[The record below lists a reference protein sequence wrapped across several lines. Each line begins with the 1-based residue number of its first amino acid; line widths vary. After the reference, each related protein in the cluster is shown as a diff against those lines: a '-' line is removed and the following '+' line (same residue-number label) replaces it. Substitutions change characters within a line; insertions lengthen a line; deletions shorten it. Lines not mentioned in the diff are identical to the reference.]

1 MIGID
6 VGGANL
12 KVADEDGIHIHYCP
26 LWQKAPISEILSA
39 YRGENAAVV
48 MSGELA
54 DSFANK
60 MEGIRYIVNA
70 VREIFPTALFYGMDG
85 AFHAEAVPDLAAAN
99 WLASAD
105 YLRTYYPGAVLIDMG
120 STTTDIIPLNAFDS
134 LKGLTDTMRLQK
146 GLLLYTG
153 LLRTPVHFHLPSV
166 RIDGVETLCSS
177 ELFAISADA
186 HLALG
191 HIEEKDYTVPSPDGA
206 GTDLKAALA
215 RLSRVVCADL
225 GEIGT
230 DNAMGIAEQF
240 WEAQRSYIQRWRNA
254 VCTMSGAELFITA
267 GIGASLLARECG
279 GVNLYDVLG
288 IGADA
293 LPAYAV
299 REVALRKDEF

>member
-12 KVADEDGIHIHYCP
+12 KVVDEYGIHIHYCP
-26 LWQKAPISEILSA
+26 LWQNAPIIEILSA
-39 YRGENAAVV
+39 YEGENAAVV

-60 MEGIRYIVNA
+60 MEGIEYIVNA
-70 VREIFPTALFYGMDG
+70 VREVFPSALFYGMDG
-85 AFHAEAVPDLAAAN
+85 AFHTGAVPHLAAAN

-105 YLRTYYPGAVLIDMG
+105 YLRTRYPDAVLLDMG

-134 LKGLTDTMRLQK
+134 LKGLTDTLRLQR
-146 GLLLYTG
+146 GFLLYTG

-166 RIDGVETLCSS
+166 RIDGVDTLSSS

-191 HIEEKDYTVPSPDGA
+191 HIEEKDYTVPPPDGA
-206 GTDLKAALA
+206 GTALKAALT

-230 DNAMGIAEQF
+230 ENAMGIAEQF
-240 WEAQRSYIQRWRNA
+240 WDAQCSYIRQWCNVVQSTSYA
-254 VCTMSGAELFITA
+254 GSLIIA
-267 GIGASLLARECG
+267 GIGADLLAREWRG
-279 GVNLYDVLG
+279 INLHNVLG

-299 REVALRKDEF
+299 REVALRKDGF